1 MRQEPSPFD
10 NTMHDEDQPLRAFI
24 CPDTRSGADQAD
36 HERKVYAFGAGCQ
49 PANRAGPSGPLVIA
63 HYVTWYQTPACSGS
77 WGFWQVNRPA
87 IPRAAWHFPEQ
98 RDERGWR
105 DIASVF
111 HPVIGPYD
119 SSDPDACEYHILL
132 AKLAGLEAFVCDWYG
147 FEPTPE
153 HPRDHPG
160 FMALLR
166 AAEQLDFRIGL
177 CWEDRSLFQPRNPA
191 SRAGALRR
199 GRAILRRLEREV
211 FTSPAY
217 LRMDGRP
224 VLMNFAWDPPGLAHP
239 TLFAREWDA
248 ILGAARQRPLFIHD
262 YQSHHPEPE
271 FEAYESVAPWGSCLH
286 ERADVPEFWA
296 RAHAARGRGRFSF
309 LSGTVRPGFDNR
321 GSGGWGHGLAVD
333 PRGDGSRYRTIWQ
346 NVLRHPVR
354 FVQVATWN
362 DFNEGGTIEPTR
374 PGIAHPGL
382 GVEGYG
388 YRELETT
395 QEFTAHLRGRRPDP
409 APLRLPA
416 LLYRCRKL
424 LARAAPPDAEAWTR
438 ALDDAR
444 AALLHGHTQEAR
456 ATLARVRDTWP
467 AMDREDPDL
476 ATWGMLS

>member
-1 MRQEPSPFD
+1 
-10 NTMHDEDQPLRAFI
+10 MHEEDQLPNDAKRRGI
-24 CPDTRSGADQAD
+24 VPGADQSANV
-36 HERKVYAFGAGCQ
+36 RKVYDTVPACQ
-49 PANRAGPSGPLVIA
+49 PANGGGTAGPLVIA

-77 WGFWQVNRPA
+77 WGFWQVNRPT
-87 IPRAAWHFPEQ
+87 IPREAWHFPDT
-98 RDERGWR
+98 RDGRGWR
-105 DIASVF
+105 DLASVF

-119 SSDPDACEYHILL
+119 SSDPHACEYHILL
-132 AKLAGLEAFVCDWYG
+132 AKLAGLDAFVCDWYG
-147 FEPTPE
+147 FDPTPE

-160 FMALLR
+160 FMTLLR
-166 AAEQLDFRIGL
+166 VAELLDFRVGL
-177 CWEDRSLFQPRNPA
+177 CWEDRSLFQHRPA
-191 SRAGALRR
+191 VSRAGAVRR

-224 VLMNFAWDPPGLAHP
+224 VLMNFAWDPPGRGPADT
-239 TLFAREWDA
+239 TLFAHEWDQV
-248 ILGAARQRPLFIHD
+248 LGAADRRPLFIHD
-262 YQSHHPEPE
+262 YQSHHPAPE

-286 ERADVPEFWA
+286 ERADVPEFWP
-296 RAHAARGRGRFSF
+296 RAYAARGRGRFSF

-395 QEFTAHLRGRRPDP
+395 QEFAARLRGGRRDP

-424 LARAAPPDAEAWTR
+424 VARTALPDAAAWTK

-444 AALLHGHTQEAR
+444 AALLDGHAQA
-456 ATLARVRDTWP
+456 ARVALVRVQDALPAPLRD
-467 AMDREDPDL
+467 DPDL
-476 ATWGMLS
+476 AICGTPS